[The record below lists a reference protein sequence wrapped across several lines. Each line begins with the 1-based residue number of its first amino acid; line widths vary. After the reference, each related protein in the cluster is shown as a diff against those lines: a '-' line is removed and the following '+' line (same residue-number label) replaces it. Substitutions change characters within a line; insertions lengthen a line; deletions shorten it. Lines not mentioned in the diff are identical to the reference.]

1 MVLEGTRR
9 KRILFFGL
17 LLVFMA
23 FVASGCGEGF
33 DLHKTEGELNTWG
46 FPMEPTTVNIAGY
59 DVKLNL
65 GTIYYTWIAMALT
78 LLLCLA
84 AARGCTIRTPSKLAS
99 MIEMIF
105 DFLKGQLFDSMGE
118 KKGRGLYPLILTYFI
133 FILVCNLMGLV
144 PTLVAPT
151 GDINTTLGL
160 ALITFILIYVW
171 GLRYTGPKM
180 FKHYIMPIPI
190 LPIVEDF
197 AKPVTLAFRLFG
209 NMKGKHI
216 MTVALLGLITGV
228 AEYCGGFLASVIWL
242 AFGIFVSAIQAFVF
256 TVLSIAYISM
266 VVSEDH
272 H

>member
-1 MVLEGTRR
+1 LKEESRFK
-9 KRILFFGL
+9 KRLFLGL
-17 LLVFMA
+17 LLI
-23 FVASGCGEGF
+23 FVLFIVSGCGENF
-33 DLHKTEGELNTWG
+33 DLHRTEQEVNFWKVPL
-46 FPMEPTTVNIAGY
+46 EPVEVNIAGIET
-59 DVKLNL
+59 KLNL
-65 GTIYYTWIAMALT
+65 NTVYFTWVAMALT
-78 LLLCLA
+78 LLLGFA
-84 AARGCTIRTPSKLAS
+84 AARGCSVRRPTKLAS
-99 MIEMIF
+99 MMELVF
-105 DFLKGQLFDSMGE
+105 DFLKSQLYGSMAE
-118 KKGRGLYPLILTYFI
+118 KKARGIYLLIISYFL

-144 PTLVAPT
+144 PTLEAPT

-160 ALITFILIYVW
+160 ALITFVMIYVW

-216 MTVALLGLITGV
+216 MTVALLGLITGM
-228 AEYCGGFLASVIWL
+228 AEYCGGFLASVVWL

-266 VVSEDH
+266 VVSDDH

>member
-1 MVLEGTRR
+1 MVLKRTRR
-9 KRILFFGL
+9 KRILFIGL
-17 LLVFMA
+17 LLVFVA

-33 DLHKTEGELNTWG
+33 DLHKTEAELNTWG

-78 LLLCLA
+78 LLLCIA
-84 AARGCTIRTPSKLAS
+84 AARGCSVRTPSKLAS
-99 MIEMIF
+99 LIEMIF
-105 DFLKGQLFDSMGE
+105 DFLKGQLYDSMSE

-133 FILVCNLMGLV
+133 FILVCNLMGVV

-151 GDINTTLGL
+151 GDINTTLGM
-160 ALITFILIYVW
+160 ALITFIMIYVW

-180 FKHYIMPIPI
+180 FIHYLKPLPI
-190 LPIVEDF
+190 LPIIEDL

-216 MTVALLGLITGV
+216 MMVSLLGLITGMT
-228 AEYCGGFLASVIWL
+228 EYCGGFLASVIWL
-242 AFGIFVSAIQAFVF
+242 AFGIFVSAIQAFIF

-266 VVSEDH
+266 VVSEEH